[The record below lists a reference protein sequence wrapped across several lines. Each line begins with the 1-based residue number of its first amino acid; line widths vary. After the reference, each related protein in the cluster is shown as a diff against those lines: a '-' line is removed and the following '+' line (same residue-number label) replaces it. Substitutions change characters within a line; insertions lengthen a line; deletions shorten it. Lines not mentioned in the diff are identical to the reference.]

1 MKELQ
6 GYLIGFFGNLFKKR
20 TVALKKGWPRIF
32 TQIGYKND
40 VNDPLFEQIRM
51 AYTKE
56 CSIYQMSLFSV
67 SNAKEYS
74 IYNALSCFCDFGDF
88 WTKMRG
94 IYG

>member
-40 VNDPLFEQIRM
+40 VMTHFLN
-51 AYTKE
+51 K
-56 CSIYQMSLFSV
+56 
-67 SNAKEYS
+67 
-74 IYNALSCFCDFGDF
+74 
-88 WTKMRG
+88 
-94 IYG
+94 